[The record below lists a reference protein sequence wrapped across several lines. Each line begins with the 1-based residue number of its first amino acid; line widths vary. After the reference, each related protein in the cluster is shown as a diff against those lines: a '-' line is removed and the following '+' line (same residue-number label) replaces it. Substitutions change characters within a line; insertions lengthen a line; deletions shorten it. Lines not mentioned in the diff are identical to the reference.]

1 MMILGIDPGKSGGFC
16 LMDDDGNVLGKL
28 KQPETDAECFF
39 EMSVALDW
47 ANDDGHKLTAVI
59 EKVHAMPQQGVTS
72 TFTFG
77 RNFGF
82 LHGVLTALKIPVI
95 EVTPQRWQK
104 ELGCMSKG
112 DKNVTKQKAQ
122 QLFPDHKFTHATAD
136 ATLIAYWGVLQSKQ
150 GKL

>member
-1 MMILGIDPGKSGGFC
+1 MMILGIDPGRSGGFC
-16 LMDDDGNVLGKL
+16 LQCDDGDTMQPY
-28 KQPETDAECFF
+28 KQPETDADILELI
-39 EMSVALDW
+39 ESLSWHALCK
-47 ANDDGHKLTAVI
+47 GHKLTAVI
-59 EKVHAMPQQGVTS
+59 EKVHAMPKQGVTS

-136 ATLIAYWGVLQSKQ
+136 ACLIAYWGVLQSKQ